1 MGKCHQPGSSP
12 VLSEMCASWRCCCGN
27 LCVLHDVVRC
37 VVRGAS
43 GRVFTLA
50 SMAFQRVFS
59 VSVLTLFLQF
69 YMLSVFYTFLLAVS
83 SRGGSTEL

>member
-1 MGKCHQPGSSP
+1 MCLANLANLANLSLVE
-12 VLSEMCASWRCCCGN
+12 VLTLPHGCGN

-50 SMAFQRVFS
+50 SYGFQRVFS

-83 SRGGSTEL
+83 SPGGSTEL

>member
-1 MGKCHQPGSSP
+1 M
-12 VLSEMCASWRCCCGN
+12 
-27 LCVLHDVVRC
+27 LHDVVRC

-50 SMAFQRVFS
+50 SYGFQRVFS

-83 SRGGSTEL
+83 SPGGSTEL